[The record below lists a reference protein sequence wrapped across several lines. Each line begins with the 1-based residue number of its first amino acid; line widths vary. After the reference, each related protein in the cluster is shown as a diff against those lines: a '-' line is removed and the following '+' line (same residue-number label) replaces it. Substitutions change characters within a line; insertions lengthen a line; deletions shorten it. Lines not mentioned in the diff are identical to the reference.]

1 MANPIQLEE
10 LSTDNW
16 IRLAEINHESFRFKW
31 VANQIQKLGEQGS
44 SKVLLDVGCG
54 TQPFKNLI
62 LENGIEYLSQDFG
75 KYEGDNTFFGLHN
88 SEKPKDSIDFICD
101 ILEIPEKRQFDIVLC
116 TEVFEH
122 VPDPAKA
129 LEKLLKL
136 VSTSGVLIVTVPG
149 SSWTHQAPYYFSS
162 GLSPYWFEHH
172 SSKLDATVVNGVILG
187 DLHWQVSQAMGAL
200 EAGSNKNLLRLI
212 GKLYRKYLLK
222 KGGSLSK
229 NCPAFYAPVSQVL
242 VCIRPK
248 EKS

>member
-31 VANQIQKLGEQGS
+31 VANQIQRLGEQGS

-149 SSWTHQAPYYFSS
+149 SSWTHQAPYYF
-162 GLSPYWFEHH
+162 
-172 SSKLDATVVNGVILG
+172 
-187 DLHWQVSQAMGAL
+187 
-200 EAGSNKNLLRLI
+200 
-212 GKLYRKYLLK
+212 
-222 KGGSLSK
+222 
-229 NCPAFYAPVSQVL
+229 
-242 VCIRPK
+242 
-248 EKS
+248 